1 MLVDLDV
8 EVNVIEKNKNI
19 LPQLDYDVREKIKSI
34 LEAREV
40 EFYLESQFT
49 TNITND
55 STIDFKINEKE
66 EVTVD
71 KVIVSIGR
79 ESLINEIGLANTS
92 IKYDNG
98 FIKTNEFYQTDES
111 HIYAIG
117 DCIGGLQL
125 AHVASAEGRVAAER
139 SEEHTSEFQSRGN

>member
-1 MLVDLDV
+1 YTQVYF
-8 EVNVIEKNKNI
+8 EC
-19 LPQLDYDVREKIKSI
+19 REKIKSI
-34 LEAREV
+34 LEGRLF

-49 TNITND
+49 TIITND
-55 STIDFKINEKE
+55 STIDFKSNEKE

-111 HIYAIG
+111 HIYPIG
-117 DCIGGLQL
+117 DWIGGLQL
-125 AHVASAEGRVAAER
+125 AHAASAEGRVAAE
-139 SEEHTSEFQSRGN
+139 H

>member
-8 EVNVIEKNKNI
+8 EVTVIEKDKNI
-19 LPQLDYDVREKIKSI
+19 LPQVDFDVRENIKSI
-34 LEAREV
+34 LEARGV

-79 ESLINEIGLANTS
+79 ESLINEIGLDNTS
-92 IKYDNG
+92 IKYDNEY
-98 FIKTNEFYQTDES
+98 IKKIKFDNKNK
-111 HIYAIG
+111 
-117 DCIGGLQL
+117 
-125 AHVASAEGRVAAER
+125 V
-139 SEEHTSEFQSRGN
+139 SRI

>member
-1 MLVDLDV
+1 MIVNIDV
-8 EVNVIEKNKNI
+8 EVNVIEKDKNI
-19 LPQLDYDVREKIKSI
+19 LPQVDFDVREKIKSI
-34 LEAREV
+34 LEARGG

-71 KVIVSIGR
+71 KVIFSIGR

-98 FIKTNEFYQTDES
+98 FIKSYELYQT
-111 HIYAIG
+111 
-117 DCIGGLQL
+117 
-125 AHVASAEGRVAAER
+125 AE
-139 SEEHTSEFQSRGN
+139 

>member
-1 MLVDLDV
+1 
-8 EVNVIEKNKNI
+8 
-19 LPQLDYDVREKIKSI
+19 
-34 LEAREV
+34 
-40 EFYLESQFT
+40 
-49 TNITND
+49 
-55 STIDFKINEKE
+55 FKINEKE

-111 HIYAIG
+111 HIYEIG

-125 AHVASAEGRVAAER
+125 AHVVADKRRVAAKLMNQLQPRQIDNKMIPSCIYSSPEIAQIHLTEQEVKHKEMDYTMSKFPFSSIGKAIIEHN
-139 SEEHTSEFQSRGN
+139 SEGLVKIII